1 MPKIAATSRLLVLI
15 GDPVAHSLSPAMHNA
30 AITALGLD
38 AVYMALKSD
47 KSALPHVLRA
57 LEAVG
62 IAGNVTVPHKVTVAN
77 LLIRLTSVAKE
88 LGAVNTFWPEG
99 GRLVGDNTDVRGL
112 LDALG
117 PLEPEGPW
125 LVSGTGGAARAVAVA
140 AREIGEPLLVQSRDR
155 ERAADFAAWACDMG
169 VDSRVD
175 DGTRVGTA
183 LNATPLGLRSADG
196 LPFDEERLNGCKA
209 AMDLVYA
216 KGGTRWVRWCRERG
230 MRAEDGRS
238 MLIAQG
244 AHSFERFFADEHAP
258 LEVMAAAVSKEL
270 AT

>member
-1 MPKIAATSRLLVLI
+1 MPEINANSKPVVLI
-15 GDPVAHSLSPAMHNA
+15 GDPVEHSLSPAMHNA

-38 AVYMALKSD
+38 AVYVALKTD

-62 IAGNVTVPHKVTVAN
+62 VAGNVTVPHKVSVAN
-77 LLIRLTSVAKE
+77 LLIRVTSLAKE

-117 PLEPEGPW
+117 PLDPEGPW

-140 AREIGEPLLVQSRDR
+140 ARESGVLLLVQSRDR
-155 ERAADFAAWACDMG
+155 ERAAGFAAWAAEMG
-169 VDSRVD
+169 VDSRAD
-175 DGTRVGTA
+175 DGTPARTA
-183 LNATPLGLRSADG
+183 LNATPLGLGSADG
-196 LPFDEERLNGCKA
+196 LPFLEERLNGCRA
-209 AMDLVYA
+209 AFDLVYA

-230 MRAEDGRS
+230 IRAEDGRS
-238 MLIAQG
+238 MLVAQG
-244 AHSFERFFADEHAP
+244 GHSFERFFPGEAAP
-258 LEVMAAAVSKEL
+258 LEVMNAAVNKEL
-270 AT
+270 VG